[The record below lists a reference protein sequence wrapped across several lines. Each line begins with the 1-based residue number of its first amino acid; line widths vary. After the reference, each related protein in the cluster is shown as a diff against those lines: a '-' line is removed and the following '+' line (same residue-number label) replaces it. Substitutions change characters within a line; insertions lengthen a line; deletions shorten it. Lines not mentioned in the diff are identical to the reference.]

1 MCRKRH
7 SKPTLY
13 KSVTRLRPALAGV
26 TVALGQV
33 TGSPAPFTKS
43 RLVPASRTEKKRG
56 RCAMCDWRTDKKG
69 TSRCTVCSAYLC
81 KDHMIITCS
90 TCAGKWGKDNTSTS
104 SSSLPSSSSSSSL
117 SPSSSPWSC
126 LIFRYIK
133 VWVKNGTRRTIC
145 IVIATY
151 GKG

>member
-56 RCAMCDWRTDKKG
+56 KRKRVADMTPRERRGAK
-69 TSRCTVCSAYLC
+69 
-81 KDHMIITCS
+81 
-90 TCAGKWGKDNTSTS
+90 
-104 SSSLPSSSSSSSL
+104 
-117 SPSSSPWSC
+117 
-126 LIFRYIK
+126 K
-133 VWVKNGTRRTIC
+133 VWRDYKRAKTAEKKAESNENKSTPGQSHVTVSRQKKCKRSINRNLK
-145 IVIATY
+145 
-151 GKG
+151 GKL